1 MQLNTGKRFINKESD
16 KMDINTVLEEL
27 KKVLKE
33 KETKKISRI
42 KNEE

>member
-27 KKVLKE
+27 KSLKGKGDE
-33 KETKKISRI
+33 KD
-42 KNEE
+42 